1 MRASER
7 AVVSATERAV
17 GKKENEKLTA
27 EGRQLAVVNVN
38 RRCVCVGVCVR
49 ATARVNKAELQL
61 GSSSNSS
68 AAATATLVVSETL
81 RRADVRAISL
91 SNFDSASTEIH
102 K

>member
-1 MRASER
+1 MP
-7 AVVSATERAV
+7 ATERAV

-38 RRCVCVGVCVR
+38 SCRVCVGVCVR
-49 ATARVNKAELQL
+49 ATARVNKAQLQL
-61 GSSSNSS
+61 GSNSS
-68 AAATATLVVSETL
+68 AAATATLVVRETL
-81 RRADVRAISL
+81 SRTDVRAISL